1 MKEKIKTQEGLFEK
15 EDYALFMLSVFIL
28 GGLLV
33 LPLVWG
39 FMTGLNDYIALLI
52 FSLMLC
58 VSVLVVYRRDGT
70 TSWIR
75 IVLAIIVG
83 IIVSGVVAAASEK
96 LAFVSGVIIGF
107 FILILCGFVGIKIF
121 KLFIKNKIKK
131 I

>member
-1 MKEKIKTQEGLFEK
+1 MKEKIKTQKGLFKK
-15 EDYALFMLSVFIL
+15 EDYALFTLSVFIL

-70 TSWIR
+70 TSRIR
-75 IVLAIIVG
+75 IVLAIIIG
-83 IIVSGVVAAASEK
+83 IIVSSVVAAASEK

-107 FILILCGFVGIKIF
+107 
-121 KLFIKNKIKK
+121 LF
-131 I
+131 